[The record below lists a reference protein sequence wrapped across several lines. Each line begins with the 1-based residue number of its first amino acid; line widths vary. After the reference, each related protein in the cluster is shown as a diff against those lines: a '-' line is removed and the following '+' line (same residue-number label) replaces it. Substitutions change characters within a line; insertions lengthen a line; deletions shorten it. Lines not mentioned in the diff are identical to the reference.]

1 MSELK
6 ELRERA
12 RLRVRADA
20 LETQLDRRK
29 KRWEQREEKLKRQVD
44 DLNRRWEKEH
54 AQRIHAEREAN
65 RQRHLYQDMTHI
77 AHQLLHQLMGDVKA
91 AGAGGAA

>member
-6 ELRERA
+6 ELRERV
-12 RLRVRADA
+12 RLRARADA
-20 LETQLDRRK
+20 LETQRNRRK
-29 KRWEQREEKLKRQVD
+29 KRWEQREEKLKQQVD

-54 AQRIHAEREAN
+54 AQRIHAEREAD
-65 RQRHLYQDMTHI
+65 RQRHLYQDMTNI
-77 AHQLLHQLMGDVKA
+77 AHQLMQQLDELKA

>member
-6 ELRERA
+6 ELRERV
-12 RLRVRADA
+12 RLRARADA

-29 KRWEQREEKLKRQVD
+29 KRFSQREEKLKQQVD
-44 DLNRRWEKEH
+44 DLNRRWEEEH

-77 AHQLLHQLMGDVKA
+77 AQQLTRQLDKLKA
-91 AGAGGAA
+91 NRAGGVA

>member
-77 AHQLLHQLMGDVKA
+77 AHQLMQQLDELKA

>member
-6 ELRERA
+6 ELRERV
-12 RLRVRADA
+12 RLRARADA
-20 LETQLDRRK
+20 LEMQLDRRK
-29 KRWEQREEKLKRQVD
+29 KRWAQREEKLKQQVD
-44 DLNRRWEKEH
+44 DLNRRLEKEH

-77 AHQLLHQLMGDVKA
+77 AQQLMRQLDELKA